1 MSYIDNNLMSG
12 ERVIY
17 RTNLHWIVFLW
28 PIILFVTAIVLFFIG
43 GGVAI
48 AIGVIL
54 IILALII
61 WLFSFIDYKT
71 SEFGITDKR
80 VMVKIGFIQRKS
92 TEILLDKVESIQVDQ
107 GILGRMF
114 NFGSITI
121 IGTGGTKDPFHK
133 IANPLEFRKKA
144 QEQIASI
151 KNLK

>member
-151 KNLK
+151 QNLK